1 MLGASKILSNPKK
14 AVNSH
19 GGKIYA
25 IDSSY
30 SLREQ
35 QRHKQKPKQL
45 QEIKVF
51 GS

>member
-25 IDSSY
+25 IEETETR
-30 SLREQ
+30 LFFLFTRAATA
-35 QRHKQKPKQL
+35 
-45 QEIKVF
+45 
-51 GS
+51 